1 MDPRCR
7 GNGGRR
13 RQAAGRRTMSTRG
26 VQWRDGVDRSRG
38 IGVFARAW
46 IAVVAASAG
55 STGPVLAAGT
65 DRVTITGGADDT
77 AHNYTWTVTN
87 RHVSPI
93 VQVEFPHY
101 HADTFMVPPGWTQ
114 RCTYLVNVGVEDRP
128 GVCTATAPAGDGI
141 ARGESVEFGMR
152 ICAAGANVGRG
163 NVTVRF
169 ADGSEAVV
177 AGVSLPEASPTS
189 TKYMPLVGLAV
200 IFVLVVVIRERRRR
214 RSSAD
219 ASEEPAE
226 SPPQAP

>member
-1 MDPRCR
+1 
-7 GNGGRR
+7 
-13 RQAAGRRTMSTRG
+13 MSARG
-26 VQWRDGVDRSRG
+26 VQWRDGAYRRRG
-38 IGVFARAW
+38 VRVFAWAW
-46 IAVVAASAG
+46 IAATAASAG
-55 STGPVLAAGT
+55 GAGPVLAAGT

-77 AHNYTWTVTN
+77 AHNYAWTVTN

-93 VQVEFPHY
+93 VEVEFPHY

-128 GVCTATAPAGDGI
+128 GVCTAAAPAGDGI
-141 ARGESVEFGMR
+141 AHGESAEFGMR

-163 NVTVRF
+163 NVRVRF

-200 IFVLVVVIRERRRR
+200 IFVLVVVIRERRRH

-219 ASEEPAE
+219 ASGDTAG
-226 SPPQAP
+226 SPPQP

>member
-1 MDPRCR
+1 M
-7 GNGGRR
+7 
-13 RQAAGRRTMSTRG
+13 ATRG
-26 VQWRDGVDRSRG
+26 VQWRDGAYRPRG
-38 IGVFARAW
+38 VSGLAPAW

-55 STGPVLAAGT
+55 STGPVLAVGN

-77 AHNYTWTVTN
+77 AHNYAWTVTN

-114 RCTYLVNVGVEDRP
+114 HCTYLVNVGVEDRP
-128 GVCTATAPAGDGI
+128 GVCTAAAPAGDGI
-141 ARGESVEFGMR
+141 AQGESAEFGMR

-163 NVTVRF
+163 DVTVRF

-177 AGVSLPEASPTS
+177 AGVSLPQASPVS
-189 TKYMPLVGLAV
+189 TKYMPLVGLAA

-214 RSSAD
+214 RSLAD
-219 ASEEPAE
+219 VSEETAE
-226 SPPQAP
+226 SPPQEP